1 MPLRYAEPGHVGLGR
16 ALEQDC
22 IDSALELVTLPQH
35 GITLRLIGA
44 MIATTA
50 ACCHATPGY
59 KATARQFLAE
69 VGPQLPAAQICPNP
83 SISLHC
89 IEAIPHFSHRFSK
102 SRTFLRFSG

>member
-69 VGPQLPAAQICPNP
+69 VGPQLPAAQ
-83 SISLHC
+83 SILATLED
-89 IEAIPHFSHRFSK
+89 ILQQPAPEKINQALTALPFNYR
-102 SRTFLRFSG
+102 